1 VIAWHYTQLFTCCKR
16 NIRNI
21 VVGVSLAPCV
31 VQAYSG
37 VALQCAAASLHVSS
51 SFSTRRSAEARRF
64 SAHSAAGTAV
74 RFLLFRCIA
83 LIARSWSYRCVSWAL
98 RASAIQIRHWRAERR
113 SLPIYSG
120 WGLTISVVWR
130 YARTAMASIHRACR
144 RMVARRMSVWAQWR
158 CASTHL
164 CRDLAANNRSPLRDY
179 RIQRRPGGRP
189 PSPSRAGMV
198 RSYTPAGCIGTRP
211 DPPSGRQT
219 RCTHHL

>member
-74 RFLLFRCIA
+74 RFFIIQMHCPDCSFMVVQMRVMSVTCICHSNSALTCGAPLTAHLLRVRVDHLGGMAIRAHCDGVHPPGVQTHGCPA
-83 LIARSWSYRCVSWAL
+83 HERMGAVAL
-98 RASAIQIRHWRAERR
+98 RLDP
-113 SLPIYSG
+113 SLPGSCG
-120 WGLTISVVWR
+120 E
-130 YARTAMASIHRACR
+130 
-144 RMVARRMSVWAQWR
+144 
-158 CASTHL
+158 
-164 CRDLAANNRSPLRDY
+164 
-179 RIQRRPGGRP
+179 
-189 PSPSRAGMV
+189 
-198 RSYTPAGCIGTRP
+198 
-211 DPPSGRQT
+211 
-219 RCTHHL
+219 